1 MVALEVSAGA
11 GPIGGGVVDGDA
23 VEVSG
28 GRTDCTFGLS
38 WEESNG
44 VSEIVGSANGGELM
58 LEEPKQQNHRIF
70 QLLLLMEE
78 LTLKEAD
85 QQMG

>member
-1 MVALEVSAGA
+1 
-11 GPIGGGVVDGDA
+11 
-23 VEVSG
+23 
-28 GRTDCTFGLS
+28 
-38 WEESNG
+38 
-44 VSEIVGSANGGELM
+44 M
-58 LEEPKQQNHRIF
+58 LEEPKQQNRRIF